1 MNSLKIACMAVVGFA
16 AMMGASQAKADG
28 EIFDTVH
35 HCTQNSCLVTR
46 CIHYAGFYDCAT
58 GWYPRFMFPDYREE
72 P

>member
-1 MNSLKIACMAVVGFA
+1 
-16 AMMGASQAKADG
+16 MMGAPQAKADG
-28 EIFDTVH
+28 EIVDTVH